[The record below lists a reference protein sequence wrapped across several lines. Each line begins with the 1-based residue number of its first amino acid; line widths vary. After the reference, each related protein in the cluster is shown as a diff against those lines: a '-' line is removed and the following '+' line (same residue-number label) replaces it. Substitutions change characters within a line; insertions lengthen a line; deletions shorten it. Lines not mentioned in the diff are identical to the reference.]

1 MSWTIFPQK
10 DRPVTEFGE
19 KMAAAIHND
28 KRGLI
33 KKGTN
38 LNAGQRESRAY
49 AREGIQIMVCLYDA
63 SELEKKLVVGLWF
76 TVA

>member
-1 MSWTIFPQK
+1 
-10 DRPVTEFGE
+10 
-19 KMAAAIHND
+19 MAAAIHND